1 MKIVLKI
8 AGIIVLVI
16 ILAIAGFFGYAW
28 YRIRHI
34 KDTHD
39 LQAHTDKVCND
50 FIQKKH
56 APGLCIGIIKG
67 DVMYIKGFGY
77 ADKELRNVPDANT
90 IFEIGSITKVFTA
103 EMAQL
108 LVDKG
113 LIQWNDNILKYLP
126 EEAKLPFDDS
136 TTLFHL
142 VTHTSGF
149 PRLPDSILAKMTNEC
164 DPYSTLTEEQFNDYL
179 RHCTDKK
186 RPDLKNY
193 DYSNMSAALLGRIL
207 EYRTGKDYESLL
219 QELICT
225 PLQMQ
230 STSLYVKDSSRF
242 ATGYD
247 EKGNKTCHWNIPVMY
262 ACGAIRS
269 DVNNMLKF
277 LRVQMDEAAPLYP
290 PFHKTHQQV
299 HEVTNMGMA
308 YGWHIDHLSGVL
320 SGVFGIVWH
329 NGGTGGFRTYM
340 GFVPKKKTGI
350 IILANQATEEVDA
363 LGTDLLIKACNTS
376 FKTE

>member
-1 MKIVLKI
+1 MVLKI
-8 AGIIVLVI
+8 VGIIVLLLI
-16 ILAIAGFFGYAW
+16 IVATGFFGYAW
-28 YRIRHI
+28 YRIKHV

-39 LQAHTDKVCND
+39 LQAQADSMCTD
-50 FIQKKH
+50 FIQKKQ

-67 DVMYIKGFGY
+67 DVMYIKGFGD
-77 ADKELRNVPDANT
+77 ADTELKNVPDANT

-113 LIQWNDNILKYLP
+113 SLQWNDNILKYLP

-136 TTLFHL
+136 TTLFNL

-149 PRLPDSILAKMTNEC
+149 PRLPFAILAKMANAC

-186 RPDLKNY
+186 KPDLKHY
-193 DYSNMSAALLGRIL
+193 DYSNMSAALLARIL
-207 EYRTGKDYESLL
+207 EYRTGKDYETLL
-219 QELICT
+219 QELICG

-262 ACGAIRS
+262 GCGAIRS
-269 DVNNMLKF
+269 DVGNMMRF
-277 LRVQMDEAAPLYP
+277 LRAQMDEAAPLYP
-290 PFHKTHQQV
+290 SFHKTHQQV
-299 HEVTNMGMA
+299 EAIPAGIG
-308 YGWHIDHLSGVL
+308 YGWHIDHLSGVM

-340 GFVPKKKTGI
+340 GFVPEKKTGI
-350 IILANQATEEVDA
+350 IVMANQASDGVDR
-363 LGTDLLIKACNTS
+363 LGIDLLIKAATTS
-376 FKTE
+376 FKED